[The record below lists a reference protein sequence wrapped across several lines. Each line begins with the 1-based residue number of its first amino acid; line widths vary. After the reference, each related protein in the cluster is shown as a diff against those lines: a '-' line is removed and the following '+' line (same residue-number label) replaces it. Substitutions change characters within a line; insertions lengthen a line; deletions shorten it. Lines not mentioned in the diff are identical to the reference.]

1 MRYPKSRAIAL
12 VIAATAL
19 LFVLFCPASPA
30 AELTNDD
37 ARRVASESD
46 TPYTLPADSS
56 SVARPL
62 TALDIF
68 LEDLQETNIA
78 YIIVH
83 RVDGTIDLLLLD
95 PIAGDAKV
103 VCAIAR
109 RHGDVPLE
117 NVFVGSKALGC
128 HD

>member
-1 MRYPKSRAIAL
+1 MNIARKL
-12 VIAATAL
+12 AL
-19 LFVLFCPASPA
+19 LAAVLALSFVLFCPASPA

-37 ARRVASESD
+37 ARRVASEPD

-68 LEDLQETNIA
+68 LEDLQTTNIA

-109 RHGDVPLE
+109 RHGDVAIE
-117 NVFVGSKALGC
+117 DVFVGNKALGC